1 MESSSE
7 DDGHS
12 SDSARDAAN
21 ARRRKRTRDEAIY
34 GTFLDD
40 MTGGEDDDGGA
51 RRGGV
56 GASSARDYS
65 APIGFTRAAST
76 AGVGGGGLGFVRG
89 KDSTA
94 EATEATASGRSAGG
108 GLGYAGFSK
117 GSTMMGGD
125 TMSVGLGARGAV
137 SSSEDEDKRR
147 VEDEDDDEDEDLLPS
162 TFGQRYAMYRGY
174 MRLTAVG
181 IDATERLTY
190 DSCFLHLPL
199 YRLVAG
205 AAQRAKMAEEE
216 RKQAKA
222 KRAAEEK
229 AARAR
234 NRENTEAFAGT
245 SSRRGGG
252 SGVKSKA
259 NDVGSFEKHT
269 KGIGMKLLEKMGYK
283 KGEGLGKGA
292 SGITRAL
299 ETTLRPKN
307 MGMGFN
313 NFKENVNDPTS
324 TRAKDESGEEASE
337 DDMDVDEAT
346 RARDIAKKAQEQTMW
361 KKRNDL
367 RRQKREYKTAEELLA
382 EEQENAQDAKSVK
395 LATEKLNIIDMR
407 GAHAQVVNA
416 NELHKSRVIS
426 ADDDDLMLPELQH
439 NLKLIVDLAEND
451 ITKLDGKIRSEKD
464 TLEILRREKMRLS
477 KQATAH
483 ADLAERTKS
492 ALKVVE
498 ECDGLSKSVKNSED
512 FSALT
517 SAWVNVV
524 KQYPEEFFSHR
535 LNRLALAHA
544 APYVR
549 NLFKDW
555 DPSKQPMH
563 GVEEIRPWR
572 KLLSPERI
580 PDKYKGVFEDDSFDT
595 LLREPLLKR
604 LRPIITSQWDP
615 TRASDILDFI
625 EAWSDVMSEALLRE
639 LTHAL
644 ILPRLQRRVAEWQ
657 PTQERVALHSWFHP
671 WLPLLHKNLK
681 DLYPS
686 IRQKFTMA
694 LVEWEASDSS
704 ALALLKP
711 WARVFEPKDWSS
723 LMRRCI
729 TPKLED
735 ALAMLQINP
744 SNQVLEPLKCVLKWE
759 PMLGSSAFI
768 TLLEQHF
775 FRKWHTA
782 LHAWLSTG
790 SANFDEVTQW
800 YLGWKTVFPEE
811 LLAHE
816 RMRVQLNV
824 ALDMMNQAASGDGV
838 VMPNIAAAQPNA
850 DRVTDERKP
859 HPMDEP
865 QFTLKEMIEQFANSH
880 DMEFVPNPSGRR
892 HDGLAV
898 YTFGGVNVVVDAA
911 REAIRA
917 YVDGEWIPIS
927 LDQLLERAQA
937 LTK

>member
-1 MESSSE
+1 MESSDDD
-7 DDGHS
+7 DDGRS
-12 SDSARDAAN
+12 SDSDRDRAM

-40 MTGGEDDDGGA
+40 MTGGDGDDDARRGA
-51 RRGGV
+51 RRG
-56 GASSARDYS
+56 ASVRDYS
-65 APIGFTRAAST
+65 APVGFTRASSS
-76 AGVGGGGLGFVRG
+76 AGGGGGGGLGFTPA
-89 KDSTA
+89 KDSTDAA
-94 EATEATASGRSAGG
+94 EATTSGRGGGGGG

-117 GSTMMGGD
+117 GATMMGGD
-125 TMSVGLGARGAV
+125 SSMGLGARA
-137 SSSEDEDKRR
+137 SSSEDEDKGLG
-147 VEDEDDDEDEDLLPS
+147 EDAEDEEDDDDDLLPS
-162 TFGQRYAMYRGY
+162 TFGQRYVDYCGY
-174 MRLTAVG
+174 ARSMTPRIDEIQRLTSV
-181 IDATERLTY
+181 Y
-190 DSCFLHLPL
+190 L
-199 YRLVAG
+199 YLRPCRLVAG

-222 KRAAEEK
+222 KRIAEEK

-252 SGVKSKA
+252 SGVKTKA
-259 NDVGSFEKHT
+259 SDVGSFEKHT

-324 TRAKDESGEEASE
+324 TRAKDESEEEASE
-337 DDMDVDEAT
+337 DDMDVDEAM
-346 RARDIAKKAQEQTMW
+346 RARDAAKKAQEQTMW

-382 EEQENAQDAKSVK
+382 EEQENARDAKSVK

-426 ADDDDLMLPELQH
+426 TDDDDLMLPELQH

-451 ITKLDGKIRSEKD
+451 ISKLDGKIRSEKD
-464 TLEILRREKMRLS
+464 TLEILRREKTRLS

-483 ADLAERTKS
+483 AELAERTKS

-498 ECDGLSKSVKNSED
+498 ECDGLSKTVKSAED
-512 FSALT
+512 FSTLT

-524 KQYPEEFFSHR
+524 KQYPDEFFSHR

-549 NLFKDW
+549 DLFKDW
-555 DPSKQPMH
+555 DPSNHPSH

-572 KLLSPERI
+572 ELLSPDRV
-580 PDKYKGVFEDDSFDT
+580 PDRYKGVFEIDSFDA

-615 TRASDILDFI
+615 TKASDILDFV
-625 EAWSDVMSEALLRE
+625 EAWSELMPEALLRE
-639 LTHAL
+639 ITHAL
-644 ILPRLQRRVAEWQ
+644 ILPRLQRRVGEWQ
-657 PTQERVALHSWFHP
+657 PTKERVALHIWFHP

-686 IRQKFTMA
+686 IRQKFTVA
-694 LVEWEASDSS
+694 LAEWEASDSS
-704 ALALLKP
+704 ALTLLKP

-735 ALAMLQINP
+735 ALATLQINP
-744 SNQVLEPLKCVLKWE
+744 SNQVLDPLKWVLKWE

-768 TLLEQHF
+768 TLLEQYF

-782 LHAWLSTG
+782 LHAWLTAG

-800 YLGWKTVFPEE
+800 YLGWKTVFPDE

-816 RMRVQLNV
+816 RMRLQLNM

-850 DRVTDERKP
+850 DRVTDGRKP
-859 HPMDEP
+859 HPIDEP

-892 HDGLAV
+892 HDGLSV

-917 YVDGEWIPIS
+917 YIDGEWIPIS

-937 LTK
+937 LVK